1 MTDLQKSKEVDNLLS
16 DQNIGFGRARDMF
29 EEYAVVC
36 SLEKQILRDQPTGTA
51 LGVESTE
58 P

>member
-1 MTDLQKSKEVDNLLS
+1 MTDLQKSRELDNLVS

-36 SLEKQILRDQPTGTA
+36 NLEKQILRGEPTEAA
-51 LGVESTE
+51 LGVESTQ

>member
-1 MTDLQKSKEVDNLLS
+1 LS
-16 DQNIGFGRARDMF
+16 DQNIGFGRARDIF